1 MEAQKHQF
9 AMYMKSKNAKFLD
22 SLLQQF
28 KFEEAKE
35 VAPVDKGEYAAIG
48 KEREG
53 ESEQDYQAE
62 QKEVDDAEAKTESS
76 EGEEEE
82 EWDIEDE
89 DKEEELSKVTPSR
102 KSKEKLLEEE
112 G

>member
-1 MEAQKHQF
+1 
-9 AMYMKSKNAKFLD
+9 MYMKSKDAEFLD

-35 VAPVDKGEYAAIG
+35 VAPVDKGEYAAVG

-53 ESEQDYQAE
+53 ECEEDYQPE
-62 QKEVDDAEAKTESS
+62 QKEVDDAKAKTESS

-82 EWDIEDE
+82 EGEIEDE
-89 DKEEELSKVTPSR
+89 DREEELSKVTV
-102 KSKEKLLEEE
+102 EC
-112 G
+112 